1 MLVSYAL
8 GKVTQY
14 ISPRR
19 VASTTHPASLT
30 GKGLR
35 VAPTHL
41 RLTFVARF
49 GPMVQRKEQAYQF
62 SYPKSPLRPESFP
75 NLGTLFRVDIY
86 TAIGGDLNEAG
97 TFHNS
102 C

>member
-1 MLVSYAL
+1 M
-8 GKVTQY
+8 
-14 ISPRR
+14 
-19 VASTTHPASLT
+19 T
-30 GKGLR
+30 GKGL
-35 VAPTHL
+35 APTHL
-41 RLTFVARF
+41 RPTVDACF

-62 SYPKSPLRPESFP
+62 SYPKSSLRPESFP
-75 NLGTLFRVDIY
+75 SLGTLFRVDIY